1 MTEAAPAMK
10 HSPLTR
16 DTSPRRLH
24 TPLAVAAAL
33 ILAGCGGGEAHA
45 PSGGERVSAPL
56 DAVFCP
62 STGVCSQDA
71 LVKPDG
77 PVTAAAARVRAGSP
91 RAPFWPAVD
100 GAPVVQEWY
109 SDIPWHQKL
118 GTFAGNEIDEALVLP
133 YDALGDAEKALCATR
148 KLSPEDCML
157 ELGVNNILSMLRTDT
172 PYAAQDPKI
181 QAAKECQDPLLP
193 CIEVKLALSSF
204 RTRSTGSA
212 VALQPRPFGKE
223 PPDANSYYGG
233 YTVTD
238 GSSYAPQMPWY
249 LAHYCDSLFAKG
261 VNDVQDPVCYGD
273 YFSPMNNGFNPMGKG
288 ATDWPR
294 SQPWSIFP
302 ATDNGPANHCK
313 AGQTQCTMVMAGFDL
328 RAVPPNAGDLQY
340 GKYNGNLLNWFNA
353 ALKNFPS
360 DAGPA
365 ELQRHFPWSG
375 TPVTWESFLY
385 PQAAANPF
393 LGQFDFTTAA
403 PANGPDCDVGVSGPT
418 AANCFNT
425 AIVRASGYL
434 YPRRCTLADLASGNV
449 QRLRQCGLN
458 YEFHHNGYLEQWPES
473 FWPDIKRAGMIA
485 NQYGRTSFL
494 FGGIPGL
501 QMPVSFH
508 TLADSDANLSIYEQV
523 HNASLFSLYLPIANT
538 GDVKRAFSGRNYTD
552 AEFFHTLLMSNH
564 MESDPEQ
571 FAQGIRGKVLWHNEY
586 RTQKMYEAF
595 VNDASQKFGAR
606 TFAGAFEV
614 QKARAPFHNN
624 TCDGCHVRNGSGVPI
639 NPAGTLDKSLQEFMT
654 AGTYNPYPVK
664 DYTFT
669 GQIRPMKLVF
679 FDLRRDTTRL
689 DSSRYSEPLS
699 FPARL
704 AAHPPRAVLAAD
716 LYYNNK
722 VMNYHGDSFHA
733 TTPGN
738 SFDWTYEP
746 AGSNRL
752 VVNAARVNA
761 ELNKTYEPRQIKLG
775 PFQTGSSCQLL
786 PPDPDARAWPGTC
799 DEVGGAAISAA
810 IANGEVGAMLL
821 NGKRLG
827 NLGAI
832 EAIPNRAVV
841 GFRDAQRALLGNLV
855 AGEIIWNAGAR
866 DGLDGKVQKTCQ
878 TQSLLDCFIARFGWL
893 GDRVSL
899 EDQIANA
906 AFVEMNMTTSDGY
919 TKLYQSA
926 KVPFPI
932 RYAHPNCGAANK
944 TCVESGGNGDLSEL
958 DIERM
963 AAYARWLG
971 NPTRPELKVTLP
983 EVVAGEK
990 AFRKASCDTCH
1001 VIRKIAID
1009 PDDTMVSK
1017 PLRDRLASRVARSAG
1032 PFLSYIGT
1040 DLLMHD
1046 MGYLSQVAD
1055 ANQPIR
1061 DADGVLL
1068 PAFKNHVQKLRTPA
1082 LKGLRLNRFVTD
1094 SHKNTKTAGDP
1105 ACDFLLHDGRA
1116 CDAIEAAFLHDG
1128 PAIKKLGV
1136 IDALNGLTARELLE
1150 LRAFLYSL

>member
-1 MTEAAPAMK
+1 MEPMTLAPVAK
-10 HSPLTR
+10 SCGL
-16 DTSPRRLH
+16 PRWLH
-24 TPLAVAAAL
+24 PALGAAAVVL
-33 ILAGCGGGEAHA
+33 LTSCGGSGDLSD
-45 PSGGERVSAPL
+45 PSSRPPVSAPVEATSCASF
-56 DAVFCP
+56 DA
-62 STGVCSQDA
+62 CSNDTRGAPAGRQ
-71 LVKPDG
+71 
-77 PVTAAAARVRAGSP
+77 TRAAARAQEAGP
-91 RAPFWPAVD
+91 RSPFWPAVD

-133 YDALGDAEKALCATR
+133 YDALDAQAQALCATR
-148 KLSPEDCML
+148 KLTQEDCML
-157 ELGVNNILSMLRTDT
+157 ELGVNNILGILRTDT

-181 QAAKECQDPLLP
+181 LAAKECRDPLLP
-193 CIEVKLALSSF
+193 CIEVKLELSSF
-204 RTRSTGSA
+204 WTRSEGSG
-212 VALQPRPFGKE
+212 VALLPRPFGKE
-223 PPDANSYYGG
+223 PPDASGYYGG

-249 LAHYCDSLFAKG
+249 LAHYCDSQFPKG

-313 AGQTQCTMVMAGFDL
+313 AGETQCTMVMAGFDL
-328 RAVPPNAGDLQY
+328 RAVPPNADDLQY
-340 GKYNGNLLNWFNA
+340 GKYNDNLLNWFNA
-353 ALKNFPS
+353 ALQKFPS
-360 DAGPA
+360 DISPA

-375 TPVTWESFLY
+375 TPVTWESFVY
-385 PQAAANPF
+385 PQAVANPF
-393 LGQFDFTTAA
+393 LGQFNFTVAS

-418 AANCFNT
+418 SPNCFNT
-425 AIVRASGYL
+425 AIVRASTYL
-434 YPRRCTLADLASGNV
+434 YPRRCTLADLANANV
-449 QRLRQCGLN
+449 DRLRQCGLN
-458 YEFHHNGYLEQWPES
+458 YEFHHNGYLEQWRES
-473 FWPDIKRAGMIA
+473 FWPDIRDAGMIA

-494 FGGIPGL
+494 FGGVPGM

-508 TLADSDANLSIYEQV
+508 KLAGSDANLSIYEQV
-523 HNASLFSLYLPIANT
+523 HNSSIFSLYLPITNT
-538 GDVKRAFSGRNYTD
+538 GDVKRAFPGRNYTD
-552 AEFFHTLLMSNH
+552 TEFFHTLLMSNH
-564 MESDPEQ
+564 MESDPAQ

-586 RTQKMYEAF
+586 RTQKMYDAY
-595 VNDASQKFGAR
+595 VNRSQQKFGAR
-606 TFAGAFEV
+606 TFAGAFDA
-614 QKARAPFHNN
+614 QKAPAPFHNN

-639 NPAGTLDKSLQEFMT
+639 NTAGKLDGALQEFMT
-654 AGTYNPYPVK
+654 AGAYNPYPVK

-704 AAHPPRAVLAAD
+704 RARPTRTVSAAD

-733 TTPGN
+733 TTPDN
-738 SFDWTYEP
+738 RFDWTYEP
-746 AGSNRL
+746 ASANRL
-752 VVNAARVNA
+752 VVSAARVNA

-775 PFQTGSSCQLL
+775 AFQTGSSCQLL
-786 PPDPDARAWPGTC
+786 PPDPAAKAWPVTC
-799 DEVGGAAISAA
+799 DDVGGAAIGAA
-810 IANGEVGAMLL
+810 IANSEVGAMLL

-832 EAIPNRAVV
+832 EAIPNQAIL
-841 GFRDAQRALLGNLV
+841 GFRDAQRTLLGDRI
-855 AGEIIWNAGAR
+855 AGEIIWNVGSR
-866 DGLDGKVQKTCQ
+866 DGVDGKVQKTCQ
-878 TQSLLDCFIARFGWL
+878 TQSLIDCFIARFGWL

-906 AFVEMNMTTSDGY
+906 AFVEMNMTTSEGY
-919 TKLYQSA
+919 KKLYA
-926 KVPFPI
+926 NDKAVFPI
-932 RYAHPNCGAANK
+932 RYAHPNCGPANK
-944 TCVESGGNGDLSEL
+944 TCVESGGNGDLSES
-958 DIERM
+958 DIDRM

-971 NPTRPELKVTLP
+971 NPTRPEFKVALP

-990 AFRKASCDTCH
+990 AFRKANCDTCH

-1009 PDDTMVSK
+1009 PDDTMVTQVF
-1017 PLRDRLASRVARSAG
+1017 RDRLASRVAPSAS

-1046 MGYLSQVAD
+1046 MGYLSQVANAD
-1055 ANQPIR
+1055 QPIR

-1068 PAFKNHVQKLRTPA
+1068 PAFKNHMQKLRTPP

-1094 SHKNTKTAGDP
+1094 SHKNTKTPGDP

-1136 IDALNGLTARELLE
+1136 IDKLNALTAREILE

>member
-1 MTEAAPAMK
+1 VPAVIGVGDSIRRRCCA
-10 HSPLTR
+10 SP
-16 DTSPRRLH
+16 SRLR
-24 TPLAVAAAL
+24 PALGAAAS
-33 ILAGCGGGEAHA
+33 IIVASCGGNDGPSTTPSRA
-45 PSGGERVSAPL
+45 PVSAP
-56 DAVFCP
+56 V
-62 STGVCSQDA
+62 G
-71 LVKPDG
+71 
-77 PVTAAAARVRAGSP
+77 AASSP
-91 RAPFWPAVD
+91 RASFWPAVD

-118 GTFAGNEIDEALVLP
+118 GTFAGNEIDEALILP
-133 YDALGDAEKALCATR
+133 YDALGDDEKALCTTR
-148 KLSPEDCML
+148 KLSPEGCML
-157 ELGVNNILSMLRTDT
+157 ELGVNNILGMLRTDT
-172 PYAAQDPKI
+172 PYSAQDPQI
-181 QAAKECQDPLLP
+181 AAAKECQDLSLP
-193 CIEVKLALSSF
+193 CVEVKLSLSSF
-204 RTRSTGSA
+204 RTRSTDSS
-212 VALQPRPFGKE
+212 VALQRRPFGTE
-223 PPDANSYYGG
+223 PPDATGYYGG

-249 LAHYCDSLFAKG
+249 LAHYCDSLFPQG

-302 ATDNGPANHCK
+302 STDSGPANHCK
-313 AGQTQCTMVMAGFDL
+313 AGETECTMVMAGFDL
-328 RAVPPNAGDLQY
+328 RPVPPSAADLQY
-340 GKYNGNLLNWFNA
+340 GTYNGNLLNWFNA
-353 ALKNFPS
+353 ALQNFPS
-360 DAGPA
+360 DIGPA

-403 PANGPDCDVGVSGPT
+403 PANGPDCDVGLTGPLHP
-418 AANCFNT
+418 NCFNT
-425 AIVRASGYL
+425 AIVRAQTYL
-434 YPRRCTLADLASGNV
+434 YPRRCTLADLAAGNV
-449 QRLRQCGLN
+449 DRLRQCGLN

-473 FWPDIKRAGMIA
+473 FWQDVRNAGMIA

-494 FGGIPGL
+494 FGGVPGM
-501 QMPVSFH
+501 QMPVSFQK
-508 TLADSDANLSIYEQV
+508 LADSDANLSIYEQV
-523 HNASLFSLYLPIANT
+523 HNSSIFSLYLPITNT
-538 GDVKRAFSGRNYTD
+538 GDVKRAFPGRNYTD
-552 AEFFHTLLMSNH
+552 TEFFRTLLMSNH
-564 MESDPEQ
+564 MESDPAQ
-571 FAQGIRGKVLWHNEY
+571 FAEGIRGKVLWHNEY
-586 RTQKMYEAF
+586 RTQKMYEASA
-595 VNDASQKFGAR
+595 NGSSQKFGAR
-606 TFAGAFEV
+606 TFAGAFDA
-614 QKARAPFHNN
+614 QKAPAPFHNS

-639 NPAGTLDKSLQEFMT
+639 KPAGTLDGTLQEFMT

-679 FDLRRDTTRL
+679 FDLGRDATRL

-699 FPARL
+699 FSARL
-704 AAHPPRAVLAAD
+704 TAQPPTTTAVAD
-716 LYYNNK
+716 LYYKNK

-746 AGSNRL
+746 VSASRL

-761 ELNKTYEPRQIKLG
+761 ELGKTYEPRQIKLG
-775 PFQTGSSCQLL
+775 AFQTSPSCQLL
-786 PPDPDARAWPGTC
+786 PPALGATAWPTTC
-799 DEVGGAAISAA
+799 DEVGGAAIGAA
-810 IANGEVGAMLL
+810 IAGGQVGAMLL

-827 NLGAI
+827 NLGAL
-832 EAIPNRAVV
+832 EAIPNQAILA
-841 GFRDAQRALLGNLV
+841 FRDAQRTLLGDGI

-866 DGLDGKVQKTCQ
+866 DGLDGTVRKTCQ
-878 TQSLLDCFIARFGWL
+878 TQSLTDCFIARFGWL

-906 AFVEMNMTTSDGY
+906 AFVEMNMTTSEGY
-919 TKLYQSA
+919 KKLYPNDGA
-926 KVPFPI
+926 AFPI
-932 RYAHPNCGAANK
+932 RYAYPNCGPANK

-958 DIERM
+958 DINRM

-971 NPTRPELKVTLP
+971 NPTRPEFKVALP

-990 AFRKASCDTCH
+990 AFRKANCDTCH
-1001 VIRKIAID
+1001 VISKITID
-1009 PDDTMVSK
+1009 PDDTMVPK
-1017 PLRDRLASRVARSAG
+1017 VFRDRLATHVAPSAS

-1055 ANQPIR
+1055 ANQPMR

-1068 PAFKNHVQKLRTPA
+1068 PAFKNYVQKLRTPA

-1094 SHKNTKTAGDP
+1094 SHTTRRIRGTLP
-1105 ACDFLLHDGRA
+1105 ATSC
-1116 CDAIEAAFLHDG
+1116 CTTVG
-1128 PAIKKLGV
+1128 PVMPSRRLSC
-1136 IDALNGLTARELLE
+1136 TMAR
-1150 LRAFLYSL
+1150 RSRSWASSTS

>member
-1 MTEAAPAMK
+1 MRPA
-10 HSPLTR
+10 R
-16 DTSPRRLH
+16 WIRRTSLSWLH
-24 TPLAVAAAL
+24 PALGAAAAV
-33 ILAGCGGGEAHA
+33 ILASCGGSGEPSAVSSRA
-45 PSGGERVSAPL
+45 PVSAPVEATSCASA
-56 DAVFCP
+56 DA
-62 STGVCSQDA
+62 CSKDTLGEPA
-71 LVKPDG
+71 G
-77 PVTAAAARVRAGSP
+77 PRTSAAARGRAASA

-100 GAPVVQEWY
+100 GAPLVQEWY

-118 GTFAGNEIDEALVLP
+118 GTFAGNEIDQALILP
-133 YDALGDAEKALCATR
+133 YDALGDAEKALCAKR
-148 KLSPEDCML
+148 RLAPEDCML
-157 ELGVNNILSMLRTDT
+157 ELGVNNILGMLRTDT
-172 PYAAQDPKI
+172 LYAAQDPRI

-193 CIEVKLALSSF
+193 CIEVKLTLSSF
-204 RTRSTGSA
+204 WSRSTGSA

-223 PPDANSYYGG
+223 PQDANGYYGG
-233 YTVTD
+233 YTITD

-249 LAHYCDSLFAKG
+249 LAHYCDALFPKG

-273 YFSPMNNGFNPMGKG
+273 YFSPMNNGFNPMGRG

-313 AGQTQCTMVMAGFDL
+313 AGETQCTMVLAGFDL
-328 RAVPPNAGDLQY
+328 RAVAPNAADLQY
-340 GKYNGNLLNWFNA
+340 GKYNDNLLNWFNA
-353 ALKNFPS
+353 ALKNFPGDS
-360 DAGPA
+360 GAA

-375 TPVTWESFLY
+375 TPVTWEQFLY
-385 PQAAANPF
+385 PQAVANPF
-393 LGQFDFTTAA
+393 LGQFGFIKTAD
-403 PANGPDCDVGVSGPT
+403 ANGSGCDVGVNGPT
-418 AANCFNT
+418 IQTSCFNT
-425 AIVRASGYL
+425 EVVRAQTYL
-434 YPRRCTLADLASGNV
+434 YPRRCTLADLASGSV
-449 QRLRQCGLN
+449 ERLRQCGLN
-458 YEFHHNGYLEQWPES
+458 YELHHNGYLEQWPES
-473 FWPDIKRAGMIA
+473 FWPDIRRAGMIA

-494 FGGIPGL
+494 FAGVPGM
-501 QMPVSFH
+501 QMPVSFQKP
-508 TLADSDANLSIYEQV
+508 AGSDANLSLYEQV
-523 HNASLFSLYLPIANT
+523 HNSSLFSLYLPIANT
-538 GDVKRAFSGRNYTD
+538 ADAKRAFPGRNYTD
-552 AEFFHTLLMSNH
+552 TEFFHTLLMSNH

-571 FAQGIRGKVLWHNEY
+571 FAEGIRGKVLWHNEY
-586 RTQKMYEAF
+586 RTQKMYEAS
-595 VNDASQKFGAR
+595 VNDPSQKFGAR
-606 TFAGAFEV
+606 TFAGAFDV
-614 QKARAPFHNN
+614 SKARAPFHNN

-639 NPAGTLDKSLQEFMT
+639 NLAGQLDGSLQEFMT

-679 FDLRRDTTRL
+679 FDLRRNTTRL
-689 DSSRYSEPLS
+689 DSSRYAEPLS

-704 AAHPPRAVLAAD
+704 TTHVARIGSAAD

-738 SFDWTYEP
+738 SFEWTYEP
-746 AGSNRL
+746 AAANRL
-752 VVNAARVNA
+752 VVNVARVNS
-761 ELNKTYEPRQIKLG
+761 EFNKTYQPRQVRLG
-775 PFQTGSSCQLL
+775 AFRTSSSCQLL
-786 PPDPDARAWPGTC
+786 PAAPDATAWPSTC
-799 DEVGGAAISAA
+799 DEIGGGAISAA
-810 IANGEVGAMLL
+810 IASGEVGAMLL

-827 NLGAI
+827 NLGAL
-832 EAIPNRAVV
+832 EAIPNQAIL
-841 GFRDAQRALLGNLV
+841 GFREAQRALLGDRI
-855 AGEIIWNAGAR
+855 AGEVVWNAGSR
-866 DGLDGKVQKTCQ
+866 DGLDGKVQKTCGTQ
-878 TQSLLDCFIARFGWL
+878 TLSDCFIARFGWL

-906 AFVEMNMTTSDGY
+906 AFVEMNMTSSEGY
-919 TKLYQSA
+919 KKLYSSDR
-926 KVPFPI
+926 VPFPI
-932 RYAHPNCGAANK
+932 RYGFPNCGPANK
-944 TCVESGGNGDLSEL
+944 ACVESAGNGDLSEA
-958 DIERM
+958 DIDRM

-971 NPTRPELKVTLP
+971 NPTRPEFKVALP

-990 AFRKASCDTCH
+990 AFRKANCDACH

-1009 PDDTMVSK
+1009 PEDTMVPK
-1017 PLRDRLASRVARSAG
+1017 GFRDRLAKRVGPSTG

-1094 SHKNTKTAGDP
+1094 SHKNTKTPGDP

-1128 PAIKKLGV
+1128 PATKKLGV
-1136 IDALNGLTARELLE
+1136 IDKLNGLTARELLE